1 MNRVAGLAGGGI
13 VVALLAGSV
22 GLYVGRGSIAES
34 AARKWL
40 TDHGVAAS
48 AIEIE
53 GLSPNGFTAR
63 LRLGEAGDPDL
74 TVEHMDV
81 RYDLTGPWSGSDLAI
96 NPRSVRL
103 VGLRLK
109 ARLSHGVVSLG
120 AVDKVIKAIEQLP
133 PSKAPPPAV
142 FLQDGEVRLV
152 SDGGVVRL
160 HGAGSF
166 NPGAASTLQG
176 QLAPFHLAFDGHRFD
191 GAGGI
196 VSVASKG
203 GRLKGHVDLGQAAYA
218 EPGVSMRATHA
229 GLSAEAPMPG
239 GPGAWGGLVTANL
252 DAEGL
257 AATRP
262 GEAVD
267 GAAFTAQFAGV
278 ANIAV
283 DRRSLRGD
291 LRIGG
296 HATSLRGPKVAMQ
309 NAATEATVS
318 GISLVNDRL
327 GTVARAT
334 VQAKMTVGSLATPTA
349 RLTEVSSAMHADRI
363 DFHGAGAGAVVSGVI
378 LGDLAARGDING
390 PAGDAPYAEALR
402 RALHDFR
409 LSGAHW
415 QADITSQSGGVR
427 LVSPLVF
434 VATSGARAEL
444 TGDGRVMAS
453 TPLTATG
460 AASLTVAG
468 GGLPSIKAEIVN
480 ANLAR
485 GALTADVSTQGA
497 LDLPP
502 AEGARFAINGRM
514 SLNGQGGRLDLANCA
529 PVTITR
535 INIDP
540 NPATGIAVRI
550 CPADSP
556 LIVGDAHGWRVQG
569 RFDGLT
575 GDMSGADASLRGA
588 AGSFVANGTQAG
600 LSGANALVDRF
611 QVVDSSAP
619 QRFKPIA
626 GAGHLDVAMGVATG
640 SFKFGPSQNS
650 ALATISLRHDL
661 ASGVGRA
668 DIEARNV
675 AFAPG
680 ALQPTDISG
689 LATVARNARGPLSFT
704 GWLAW
709 TPKADLKSGGEAIA
723 RGFGFDSPLGPVV
736 GLDADI
742 HFVSLAP
749 LVTAPEQTLSL
760 QQVRAVLPLSL
771 LAAKFGLGAE
781 RLTLTTASGAMANGR
796 IRLEPMKIQL
806 APDASFE
813 GAIVFDHVNLGDI
826 LSATNLS
833 DTVQTNAVVDGRIP
847 FAVGPHGVTISQ
859 GHLAAIGPG
868 RVSISR
874 KALSGVATGTADQPG
889 FAQDLAY
896 QAMENLAFDQMDA
909 SINSQ
914 AHDRLG
920 MLFHIKGR
928 HDPPTRQKATLA
940 VKDVLSGHAMDK
952 PMMLPSDTKIDLT
965 LDTSLN
971 FGDLVE
977 ALGQAWRDALSS
989 NREAGRSGQVQRTDV
1004 KGVRP

>member
-1 MNRVAGLAGGGI
+1 MKSVAGLAVGGI
-13 VVALLAGSV
+13 VVALLAGGV
-22 GLYVGRGSIAES
+22 GLYVGRGNIAES
-34 AARKWL
+34 AARQWL

-63 LRLGEAGDPDL
+63 LRIGKAGDPDL
-74 TVEHMDV
+74 TVERMDV
-81 RYDLTGPWSGSDLAI
+81 RYDLMGPWSGSDLAI

-103 VGLRLK
+103 IGLRLK

-120 AVDKVIKAIEQLP
+120 AVDNVIKAIEQLP
-133 PSKAPPPAV
+133 PSKAPPPAI
-142 FLQDGEVRLV
+142 FLQDGEVQLV
-152 SDGGVVRL
+152 SDGGVLRL

-166 NPGAASTLQG
+166 HPGAAATLHG
-176 QLAPFHLAFDGHRFD
+176 QLAPFHLVFDGQRFD

-196 VSVASKG
+196 LSIASNG

-218 EPGVSMRATHA
+218 GPDVSIHAVHA

-239 GPGAWGGLVTANL
+239 GPGAWGGLVTASL

-257 AATRP
+257 AASQA
-262 GEAVD
+262 GAAVD

-283 DRRSLRGD
+283 DRRSLLGD

-296 HATSLRGPKVAMQ
+296 HAASLRGPNVAMQ
-309 NAATEATVS
+309 NAAAQATVS
-318 GISLVNDRL
+318 GIRLVNDRL
-327 GTVARAT
+327 GTSARAFA
-334 VQAKMTVGSLATPTA
+334 QANLTVGSVATPTA
-349 RLTEVSSAMHADRI
+349 RLTAVSSAMHAERI

-378 LGDLAARGDING
+378 LGDLAARGGIDG

-402 RALHDFR
+402 RAMRDFR
-409 LSGAHW
+409 LSGARW
-415 QADITSQSGGVR
+415 QADITGQSGGVR
-427 LVSPLVF
+427 LVSPLVV
-434 VATSGARAEL
+434 VASSGARAEL
-444 TGDGRVMAS
+444 TGEGRVVAFA
-453 TPLTATG
+453 PLTATG

-468 GGLPSIKAEIVN
+468 GGLPSLKTDIVN
-480 ANLAR
+480 ASLAR
-485 GALTADVSTQGA
+485 GVLTADVSAQGA

-502 AEGARFAINGRM
+502 AEGTLFAIKARM
-514 SLNGQGGRLDLANCA
+514 SLNGQGGRLDLSNCA
-529 PVTITR
+529 PVTISR
-535 INIDP
+535 VNIEP
-540 NPATGIAVRI
+540 NPATSIAVRI
-550 CPADSP
+550 CPAGEP
-556 LIVGDAHGWRVQG
+556 LILADAHGWRVQG

-575 GDMSGADASLRGA
+575 GDMSGAGASLRG
-588 AGSFVANGTQAG
+588 GGGTFSANGTQAG
-600 LSGANALVDRF
+600 LSGANALVDQFR
-611 QVVDSSAP
+611 VMDSFDP
-619 QRFKPIA
+619 QRFNPIA
-626 GAGHLDVAMGVATG
+626 GAGHLVVAQGVATG
-640 SFKFGPSQNS
+640 SFKFGLTQHP

-668 DIEARNV
+668 DIEARDV

-680 ALQPTDISG
+680 ALQPTDISA
-689 LATVARNARGPLSFT
+689 LAAVARNARGPVSFT

-736 GLDADI
+736 GLEADV

-749 LVTAPEQTLSL
+749 LVTAPDQTLSL

-771 LAAKFGLGAE
+771 LAARFGLGAE
-781 RLTLTTASGAMANGR
+781 NLILTTASGAMAQGR

-813 GAIVFDHVNLGDI
+813 GAIVFDHVHLGDI

-833 DTVQTNAVVDGRIP
+833 DTVKTNAVVDGRIP

-868 RVSISR
+868 RISISR
-874 KALSGVATGTADQPG
+874 KALSGVATGAADQPG
-889 FAQDLAY
+889 FAQDLAF

-909 SINSQ
+909 SIDSQ

-952 PMMLPSDTKIDLT
+952 PMKLPSDTKIDLT

-971 FGDLVE
+971 FGDLVD

-989 NREAGRSGQVQRTDV
+989 NRDAGRSGQVQRTDV